1 MEYKHC
7 CVIDALKFYK
17 TLVLVIISNN
27 PGEDGS
33 VTSKAE
39 VQYYAM
45 LPGESLIETKP
56 PSMRQHAGALGFVKP
71 KWDEDGNSW
80 TEGATEDEIADWEA
94 EHPAPEEPEDPT
106 PPGGDLEQRITTLEA
121 TSATKADVQAVW
133 DEMAA
138 AYTEGVQEA

>member
-17 TLVLVIISNN
+17 TLVLVIIRNT

-33 VTSKAE
+33 VTSEAE
-39 VQYYAM
+39 VQYYTM

-71 KWDEDGNSW
+71 KWDEDSNRW
-80 TEGATEDEIADWEA
+80 AEGATEDEIADWEA

-106 PPGGDLEQRITTLEA
+106 PPGGDLEGRVAALEA
-121 TSATKADVQAVW
+121 AQASAWSEQAAV
-133 DEMAA
+133 
-138 AYTEGVQEA
+138 TREGVNSVE

>member
-80 TEGATEDEIADWEA
+80 TEGATEDEIAAWED

-106 PPGGDLEQRITTLEA
+106 PPSGDLEGRVTDLEQN
-121 TSATKADVQAVW
+121 SATKSDVQAIW

-138 AYTEGVQEA
+138 AYTKGVQEA

>member
-7 CVIDALKFYK
+7 CVIDILKFYK
-17 TLVLVIISNN
+17 TLVLVIIRNT

-33 VTSKAE
+33 VTSEAE

-80 TEGATEDEIADWEA
+80 TEGATTEEIADWEA

-106 PPGGDLEQRITTLEA
+106 PPSGDLEGRVAALEA
-121 TSATKADVQAVW
+121 AQASAWSEQ
-133 DEMAA
+133 AA
-138 AYTEGVQEA
+138 AIREGVNSVE